1 MQLKHIQEMQQSF
14 DKSHQMK
21 LEFYEKI
28 DEKNLPALEH
38 LVVCLLGELGEFSNL
53 LKKVVRGDYELKE
66 VKPLLDE
73 ELVDVFIF
81 LIKIANQFDV
91 DLENGYLNK
100 LEKINLNLK
109 RALNKTLFNYFFD

>member
-1 MQLKHIQEMQQSF
+1 MQLKDIQEMQRSF

-21 LEFYEKI
+21 LDFYEKI
-28 DEKNLPALEH
+28 DEKNLPVLEH

-53 LKKVVRGDYELKE
+53 LKKVVRGDYELKD
-66 VKPLLDE
+66 VKDSLDE
-73 ELVDVFIF
+73 ELVDVFIY

-100 LEKINLNLK
+100 LEKNKVKFEKSLK
-109 RALNKTLFNYFFD
+109 

>member
-1 MQLKHIQEMQQSF
+1 MQLKDIQELQRSF

-21 LEFYEKI
+21 LDFYEKI

-66 VKPLLDE
+66 VKDSLDE
-73 ELVDVFIF
+73 ELVDVFIY

-91 DLENGYLNK
+91 DLENGYLKK
-100 LEKINLNLK
+100 LEKNKVKFEKSLK
-109 RALNKTLFNYFFD
+109 

>member
-1 MQLKHIQEMQQSF
+1 MQLKDIQELQRSF

-21 LEFYEKI
+21 LDFYEKI

-66 VKPLLDE
+66 VKKSLDE
-73 ELVDVFIF
+73 ELVDVFIY

-100 LEKINLNLK
+100 LEKNKVKFEKSLK
-109 RALNKTLFNYFFD
+109 

>member
-1 MQLKHIQEMQQSF
+1 MQLKEIQELQQSF

-21 LEFYEKI
+21 LDFYEKI

-53 LKKVVRGDYELKE
+53 LKKVVRGDYELKD
-66 VKPLLDE
+66 VKDSLDE
-73 ELVDVFIF
+73 ELVDVFIY

-100 LEKINLNLK
+100 LEKNKVKFEKSLK
-109 RALNKTLFNYFFD
+109 

>member
-1 MQLKHIQEMQQSF
+1 MKLKDIQNMQKSF
-14 DKSHQMK
+14 DESHQMK
-21 LEFYEKI
+21 LSFYEKI

-38 LVVCLLGELGEFSNL
+38 LLVCLLGELGEFSNL

-66 VKPLLDE
+66 VKDLLDE
-73 ELVDVFIF
+73 ELVDVFIY

-100 LEKINLNLK
+100 LEKNKVKFEKSLK
-109 RALNKTLFNYFFD
+109 

>member
-1 MQLKHIQEMQQSF
+1 MKLKDIQNMQKDF
-14 DKSHQMK
+14 DESHQMK
-21 LEFYEKI
+21 LNFYEKI

-66 VKPLLDE
+66 VKDLLDE
-73 ELVDVFIF
+73 ELVDVFIY

-100 LEKINLNLK
+100 LKKNKVKFEKSLK
-109 RALNKTLFNYFFD
+109 

>member
-1 MQLKHIQEMQQSF
+1 MKLKDIQNMQKAF
-14 DKSHQMK
+14 DESHQMK
-21 LEFYEKI
+21 LNFYEKI

-66 VKPLLDE
+66 VKDLLDE
-73 ELVDVFIF
+73 ELVDVFIY

-100 LEKINLNLK
+100 VEKNKVKFKKSLK
-109 RALNKTLFNYFFD
+109 

>member
-1 MQLKHIQEMQQSF
+1 MQLKDIQEMQRSF

-21 LEFYEKI
+21 LDFYEKI

-53 LKKVVRGDYELKE
+53 LKKVVRGDYELKD
-66 VKPLLDE
+66 VKDSLDE
-73 ELVDVFIF
+73 ELVDVFIY

-100 LEKINLNLK
+100 LEKNKVKFEKSLK
-109 RALNKTLFNYFFD
+109 

>member
-21 LEFYEKI
+21 LDFYEKI

-53 LKKVVRGDYELKE
+53 LKKLSE
-66 VKPLLDE
+66 V
-73 ELVDVFIF
+73 IM
-81 LIKIANQFDV
+81 
-91 DLENGYLNK
+91 
-100 LEKINLNLK
+100 NLRKSNLCWMK
-109 RALNKTLFNYFFD
+109 NLSTSSST

>member
-1 MQLKHIQEMQQSF
+1 MQLKDIQELQQSF

-21 LEFYEKI
+21 LDFYEKI

-53 LKKVVRGDYELKE
+53 LKKVVRGDYELKD
-66 VKPLLDE
+66 VKDSLDE
-73 ELVDVFIF
+73 ELVDVFIY

-100 LEKINLNLK
+100 LEKNKIKFEKSLK
-109 RALNKTLFNYFFD
+109 

>member
-1 MQLKHIQEMQQSF
+1 MQLKDIQELQQSF

-21 LEFYEKI
+21 LDFYEKI

-53 LKKVVRGDYELKE
+53 LKKVVRGDYELKD
-66 VKPLLDE
+66 VKDSLDE
-73 ELVDVFIF
+73 ELVDVFIY

-91 DLENGYLNK
+91 DLENGYLKK
-100 LEKINLNLK
+100 LEKNKVKFEKSLK
-109 RALNKTLFNYFFD
+109 

>member
-1 MQLKHIQEMQQSF
+1 MQLKDIQELQRSF

-21 LEFYEKI
+21 LDFYEKI

-53 LKKVVRGDYELKE
+53 LKKVVRGDYELKD
-66 VKPLLDE
+66 VKDSLDE
-73 ELVDVFIF
+73 ELVDVFIY

-100 LEKINLNLK
+100 LEKNKVKFEKSLK
-109 RALNKTLFNYFFD
+109 

>member
-1 MQLKHIQEMQQSF
+1 MQLKDIQELQRSF
-14 DKSHQMK
+14 DKSHHMK
-21 LEFYEKI
+21 LNFYEKI

-66 VKPLLDE
+66 VKDLLDE
-73 ELVDVFIF
+73 ELVDVFIY

-91 DLENGYLNK
+91 DLENGYLKK
-100 LEKINLNLK
+100 LEKNKVKFEKSLK
-109 RALNKTLFNYFFD
+109 

>member
-1 MQLKHIQEMQQSF
+1 MQLKDIQELQQSF

-21 LEFYEKI
+21 LDFYEKI

-53 LKKVVRGDYELKE
+53 LKKVVRGDYELKD
-66 VKPLLDE
+66 VKDSLDE
-73 ELVDVFIF
+73 ELVDVFIY

-100 LEKINLNLK
+100 LEKNKVKFEKSLK
-109 RALNKTLFNYFFD
+109 